1 MGCIFLSCHK
11 TGRLLRNTSVTA
23 ALSQLHQSSQLVHPL
38 FVLQWASSYYEW
50 NNMAKNFRKGPR
62 LKNTLSCHCIH
73 CIVFFLTTLF
83 SQVDIAMPL
92 CWLGLSHGRVAM
104 PKIIACVFFLLY
116 SKWGHSG
123 QNKHLAALNKTWKR
137 VETCGVDP
145 CWFFGKKADLMQGCA
160 GVIWQSRKRHP
171 YSPQS
176 VGSLM

>member
-1 MGCIFLSCHK
+1 MIYGNLVYKTTFNMGCIFLSCHK

-62 LKNTLSCHCIH
+62 LKDTLSCHCIH

-104 PKIIACVFFLLY
+104 PKIIACVFFYYTLNGAIVDKINILLRWTRLENEL
-116 SKWGHSG
+116 KP
-123 QNKHLAALNKTWKR
+123 
-137 VETCGVDP
+137 VESTPAV
-145 CWFFGKKADLMQGCA
+145 FLERRQ
-160 GVIWQSRKRHP
+160 I
-171 YSPQS
+171 
-176 VGSLM
+176 